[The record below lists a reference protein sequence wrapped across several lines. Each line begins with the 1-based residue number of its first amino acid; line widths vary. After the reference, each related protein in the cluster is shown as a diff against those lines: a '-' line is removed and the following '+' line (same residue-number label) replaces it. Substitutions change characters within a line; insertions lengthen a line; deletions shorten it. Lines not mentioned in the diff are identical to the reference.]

1 VGFGV
6 RVLLRLG
13 AVVDRVGVGLFVLDR
28 VGVAAGVR
36 VGLGVGVGVVRRGV
50 YDGLVGR
57 IGVTEAWLGAR
68 SPTGAVEAIGLSWL
82 VGLLFDPVSRSTNH
96 PTPSSRTRA
105 AIEAMSGPATPP
117 PAGRLWFVLW
127 FVTVSSLAQ
136 VTVFPRPEDPPFTN
150 L

>member
-1 VGFGV
+1 MGFGV

-13 AVVDRVGVGLFVLDR
+13 AVDRVGVGLFVLDR
-28 VGVAAGVR
+28 VGVAEGVR

-82 VGLLFDPVSRSTNH
+82 VGLFDSVSRSTNH

-105 AIEAMSGPATPP
+105 DIEAMSGPATPP

-136 VTVFPRPEDPPFTN
+136 VTVFRRPDGAPFTN